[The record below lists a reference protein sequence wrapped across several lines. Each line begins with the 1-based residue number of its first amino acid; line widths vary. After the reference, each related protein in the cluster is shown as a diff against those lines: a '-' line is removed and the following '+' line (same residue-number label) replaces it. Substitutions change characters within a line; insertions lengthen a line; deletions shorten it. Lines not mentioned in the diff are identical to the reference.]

1 MAVWLIALLIA
12 FVATV
17 QLRSQA
23 EVERSLQQA
32 DPATLA
38 FSIDQLHR
46 SNDELEAQIAS
57 LRQQQSML
65 QTGGGDAADQQLMSE
80 ANQLR
85 MLEGLVPV
93 HGPGIVLTLDASGL
107 TSLDLQDAINN
118 LSAGGGEAMA
128 VNGRRIVLGVD
139 IEQSDIGV
147 SVDGILV
154 APPWRFDVV
163 GDPSRLAET
172 ADLMTQ
178 QLRGD
183 RRVQVAAYSVEQD
196 LVVRAVV
203 IERPFV
209 YAVSS

>member
-1 MAVWLIALLIA
+1 MAVWLIALLVA

-46 SNDELEAQIAS
+46 SNDQLEAQIAS
-57 LRQQQSML
+57 LKQQQTML
-65 QTGGGDAADQQLMSE
+65 QTGGGDAVDQQLISE

-85 MLEGLVPV
+85 MLEGLVAV

-107 TSLDLQDAINN
+107 TSIDLQDAINN
-118 LSAGGGEAMA
+118 LSAGGGEALA
-128 VNGRRIVLGVD
+128 LNGHRIVLGVD

-147 SVDGILV
+147 SVDGSLV
-154 APPWRFDVV
+154 NAPWRFDVI

-183 RRVQVAAYSVEQD
+183 RRVLVAAYSVEQD

-203 IERPFV
+203 TERPFV

>member
-46 SNDELEAQIAS
+46 SNDELEAQIAA
-57 LRQQQSML
+57 LQAQQSML
-65 QTGGGDAADQQLMSE
+65 QAGGGDAVDQQLMSE

-85 MLEGLVPV
+85 MVEGLVPV

-118 LSAGGGEAMA
+118 LAAGGGEAMA
-128 VNGRRIVLGVD
+128 VNGHRIVLGVD

-147 SVDGILV
+147 SVDGALV
-154 APPWRFDVV
+154 MAPWTFTVI
-163 GDPSRLAET
+163 GDSNRLAET
-172 ADLMTQ
+172 ADLMVQ

-183 RRVQVAAYSVEQD
+183 RRVRVAAYSVEQD

-203 IERPFV
+203 TERPFV
-209 YAVSS
+209 YAIT